1 MLAFLYT
8 ILGDFMAIVQTNIN
22 YTYEVMR
29 SDLYNL
35 ISTYPFLQMQNVGY
49 SVLGK
54 SLPVIRLGRG
64 PKQVFYSGSFHR
76 K

>member
-1 MLAFLYT
+1 
-8 ILGDFMAIVQTNIN
+8 MAIVQTNIN

-35 ISTYPFLQMQNVGY
+35 IFTYPFFQMQNVGY

-54 SLPVIRLGRG
+54 PLPVIRLGRG